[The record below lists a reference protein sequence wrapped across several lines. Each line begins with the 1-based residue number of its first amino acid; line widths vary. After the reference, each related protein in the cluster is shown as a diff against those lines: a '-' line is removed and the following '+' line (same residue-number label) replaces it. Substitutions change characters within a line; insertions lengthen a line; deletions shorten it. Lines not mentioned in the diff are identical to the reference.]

1 MTTITK
7 IVHRY
12 YNKHNEIVI
21 VLVEGMNDAKT
32 FARYDKMMNRYS
44 WTKTIKTETS
54 EIGGH
59 YENSDNL
66 AIWGKADW
74 NNR

>member
-1 MTTITK
+1 MNTITK

-12 YNKHNEIVI
+12 YNKHNAIVI
-21 VLVEGMNDAKT
+21 VLVEGMNDTKMFAK
-32 FARYDKMMNRYS
+32 YDKMMKRYG
-44 WTKTIKTETS
+44 WTKTVETEIS
-54 EIGGH
+54 EIGGR
-59 YENSDNL
+59 YEDSDNL

>member
-1 MTTITK
+1 MNTITK

-12 YNKHNEIVI
+12 YNKHNAIVI
-21 VLVEGMNDAKT
+21 VLVEGMHDAKT
-32 FARYDKMMNRYS
+32 FAKYDKMMDRYG
-44 WTKTIKTETS
+44 WTKTIKTETY
-54 EIGGH
+54 EAGGH